1 MKVLV
6 VCREKLGLRPYITEQ
21 VEAIREKG
29 VEIEYFFISGKGILS
44 YLTAYKAFIGCIRKF
59 TPEIIHAHYGLSG
72 LFANLQRKIPVI
84 TTYHG
89 SDINFRR
96 IRPFSMLASR
106 LSKYNIYV
114 SIKLATLACSK
125 KNYQVIPCGI
135 DLDKFYPI
143 DKKLARERL
152 ELDHDIV
159 TALFSGSFTNK
170 IKNATL
176 AFEAIKRCHKNIDL
190 IELKDYSREEVNL
203 LFSASDFALMTSL
216 MEGSPQFIKEAMAC
230 NCPIVST
237 RVGTV
242 AEIINDTEGCYI
254 TSFDAGEVCE
264 NFSKAIHFGR
274 RTNGREKMALYD
286 NRSIADK
293 IINLYKSTIREK
305 A

>member
-29 VEIEYFFISGKGILS
+29 VEVEYFYISGKGILS
-44 YLTAYKAFIGCIRKF
+44 YLTSYKTFIGSVRKF
-59 TPEIIHAHYGLSG
+59 NPEIIHAHYGLSG

-96 IRPFSMLASR
+96 IRPFSKLASR
-106 LSKYNIYV
+106 FSKYNIYV
-114 SIKLATLACSK
+114 SIKLAALAHSK

-135 DLDKFYPI
+135 DLDKFYPV
-143 DKKLARERL
+143 DKKLARERMRL
-152 ELDHDIV
+152 NHDATIG
-159 TALFSGSFTNK
+159 LFSGPYTNK

-176 AFEAIKRCHKNIDL
+176 ALEAIKRSPKKINL
-190 IELKDYSREEVNL
+190 IELKGYSREEVNL

-254 TSFDAGEVCE
+254 TSFDADEVCE
-264 NFSKAIHFGR
+264 NISKAIYFGQ
-274 RTNGREKMALYD
+274 RTSGREKMALYD
-286 NRSIADK
+286 NRIIANK
-293 IINLYKSTIREK
+293 IVDLYKSIIREK
-305 A
+305 P